1 MIAPTLLG
9 NFRMSMDKAATSDAD
24 PPIARVALSRKQKA
38 VNIAVSEIKPQNLK
52 QNKTNW
58 KVTVRNLSK

>member
-1 MIAPTLLG
+1 
-9 NFRMSMDKAATSDAD
+9 MSMDKAATSDAD
-24 PPIARVALSRKQKA
+24 PPIARVALSRKQK
-38 VNIAVSEIKPQNLK
+38 VTNIAVSEMKPQNLK

>member
-9 NFRMSMDKAATSDAD
+9 NFPMSMVKAATSDAD
-24 PPIARVALSRKQKA
+24 PPIARVALSKKQKA

-58 KVTVRNLSK
+58 KVTARNALK

>member
-1 MIAPTLLG
+1 
-9 NFRMSMDKAATSDAD
+9 MSMDKAATSDAD

-38 VNIAVSEIKPQNLK
+38 VNIAVSAIKPQNLK

>member
-1 MIAPTLLG
+1 
-9 NFRMSMDKAATSDAD
+9 MSIDKAASSDAD

-38 VNIAVSEIKPQNLK
+38 VDIAVLEIKPQNLK